1 MRKMMFILLMAVT
14 LACSACNP
22 NGQTQADGK
31 KGEKGSGKNTPAK
44 NATLAPSEKRGTAH
58 PPICISGVECFPLP
72 HASGSGADSG

>member
-31 KGEKGSGKNTPAK
+31 KGEKGSGKNTPAEECD
-44 NATLAPSEKRGTAH
+44 TGTQREKGHGTSTYLH
-58 PPICISGVECFPLP
+58 
-72 HASGSGADSG
+72 